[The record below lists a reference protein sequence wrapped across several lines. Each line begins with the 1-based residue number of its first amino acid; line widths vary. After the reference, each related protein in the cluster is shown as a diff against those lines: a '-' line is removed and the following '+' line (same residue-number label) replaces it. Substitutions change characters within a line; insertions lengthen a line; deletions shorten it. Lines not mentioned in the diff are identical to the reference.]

1 MKKLVLS
8 ALLVITPLC
17 VASLSFSQGAAAPA
31 DCQQTLKNNCTK
43 CHGLPKICAKLG
55 DKAADWPAIVARMG
69 DKAKLSK
76 EVQDA
81 ALACLSKSPDPAK
94 LGCEA
99 K

>member
-17 VASLSFSQGAAAPA
+17 VGTLSFSQGAADPA
-31 DCQQTLKNNCTK
+31 ACQLTLKNNCTK
-43 CHGLPKICAKLG
+43 CHGLPKICTKLG
-55 DKAADWPAIVARMG
+55 DKTADWPAIVAKMG
-69 DKAKLSK
+69 EKGKLSK

>member
-8 ALLVITPLC
+8 ALLVIIPLC
-17 VASLSFSQGAAAPA
+17 VGTLSFSQGAADPA

-43 CHGLPKICAKLG
+43 CHGLPKICKELG
-55 DKAADWPAIVARMG
+55 EKDADWPKIVARMG
-69 DKAKLSK
+69 DKAKLTK